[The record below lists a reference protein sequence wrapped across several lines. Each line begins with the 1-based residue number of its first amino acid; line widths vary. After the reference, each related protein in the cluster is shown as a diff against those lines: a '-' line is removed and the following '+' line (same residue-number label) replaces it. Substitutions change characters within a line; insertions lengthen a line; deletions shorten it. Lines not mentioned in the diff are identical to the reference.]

1 MDNRTDLEIIAEIK
15 KYRNVDDNLTVIIE
29 RHSGIY
35 LDMVN
40 AYSTEDSPFI
50 NRRELIQDKE
60 LKIYEAIIK
69 YDETKG
75 AKFSTYLGNETKW
88 MCLNTYNKN
97 RRKPLITVDY
107 IENLSDGQD
116 LREDTIS
123 DTVEKDLFNKVL
135 NIINAHPD
143 KRVEKIFEMRYIN
156 GSKNKVMPWKNIG
169 KAMNLSIQGCIN
181 IHNSA
186 VSHVRHQLKG
196 ELEN

>member
-1 MDNRTDLEIIAEIK
+1 MDNRTDLEIIQEIK
-15 KYRNVDDNLTVIIE
+15 GDKNVDKNLSTIIE

-40 AYSTEDSPFI
+40 AYSSEDSPFI
-50 NRRELIQDKE
+50 DRRELIEDKD

-69 YDETKG
+69 YDQNKG

-88 MCLNTYNKN
+88 MCLNAYNKN

-107 IENLSDGQD
+107 IENLSDSQD
-116 LREDTIS
+116 LKEETIS
-123 DTVEKDLFNKVL
+123 ETVERDLFKKVL
-135 NIINAHPD
+135 NIISDHPD
-143 KRVEKIFEMRYIN
+143 KRVEKIIEMRYIN

-169 KAMNLSIQGCIN
+169 KVMNLSIQGCIN

-186 VSHVRHQLKG
+186 VTHVRHQLKG
-196 ELEN
+196 EI